1 MRTTLVETSRP
12 RDFMYLAM
20 LLAELILP
28 VVSAMKL
35 MKIQHD
41 AVLLRMD
48 NKIGQRRR
56 AFYPSMCLKDSFI
69 FFP

>member
-1 MRTTLVETSRP
+1 M
-12 RDFMYLAM
+12 
-20 LLAELILP
+20 
-28 VVSAMKL
+28 
-35 MKIQHD
+35 QND

-69 FFP
+69 FFPFP